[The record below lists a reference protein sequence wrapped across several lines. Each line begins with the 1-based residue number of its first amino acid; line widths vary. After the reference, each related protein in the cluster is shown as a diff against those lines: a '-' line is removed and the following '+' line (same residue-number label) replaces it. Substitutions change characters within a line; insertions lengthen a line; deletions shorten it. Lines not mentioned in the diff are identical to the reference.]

1 MTLYNRLLI
10 ILLACAI
17 WAVAYADETET
28 SKEGENKPVI
38 VKEPPLP
45 PVENQILEPS
55 VIITPNK
62 KTTIKEYKVNGQVY
76 MIVITPKKG
85 VPYYLVDTDGDGNLE
100 TRHEIG
106 PNILIPSWVIL
117 RW

>member
-1 MTLYNRLLI
+1 MTLFSRLI
-10 ILLACAI
+10 IIVLACAV
-17 WAVAYADETET
+17 WAGASADEKQTP
-28 SKEGENKPVI
+28 KEHENAPAI

-45 PVENQILEPS
+45 PVENKFLEPG
-55 VIITPNK
+55 VIIAPDK
-62 KTTIKEYKVNGQVY
+62 ETTIKEYKVNGQIY

-100 TRHEIG
+100 TRHDIG